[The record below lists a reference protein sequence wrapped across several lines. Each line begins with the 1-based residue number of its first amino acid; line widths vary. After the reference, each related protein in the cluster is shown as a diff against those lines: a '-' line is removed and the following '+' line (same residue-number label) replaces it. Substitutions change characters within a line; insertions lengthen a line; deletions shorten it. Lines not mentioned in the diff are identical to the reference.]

1 MGDKTNDRA
10 PAGARTRQRLARRQL
25 RLAACA
31 GLALAPVLALAQTA
45 VFTPSAGFEFALEDL
60 APLAGLGSL
69 TGSALDFVASEVGS
83 SRLVK
88 GAPYSAEAVSETT
101 QVLMDGNRIQR
112 RSTQRL
118 ARDSEGRTRVE
129 RIGRDGAVESVVI
142 NDVVARKRYWLVPE
156 RKQVIELGGGG
167 RVPRARIAP
176 EPPTPPG
183 AAPAPPAQPAP
194 PAPPTPPATMS
205 GEEARSWAEEM
216 RRWAREFSARWRA
229 DGGHADT
236 NVEHAADGSMRVIVR
251 RAPAD
256 TVDARSVD
264 VDVVRVVEATHLAP
278 GVAPE
283 AQATPM
289 PVHVPI
295 PPLPMV
301 AAPLGQGVTTSLGSR
316 DFDRVRAD
324 GARTTWTIAA
334 GRIGND
340 KPIEVV
346 SERWYS
352 PDLLLVVSSRY
363 FDPRSG
369 ETTYRLTNLK
379 RAEPDAALFQVPE
392 DYERRGARK
401 RREKN

>member
-1 MGDKTNDRA
+1 MGNTTNDGA
-10 PAGARTRQRLARRQL
+10 PAGARTRQRPANRRLQ
-25 RLAACA
+25 LAACA
-31 GLALAPVLALAQTA
+31 GLALAPVLVLAEPA
-45 VFTPSAGFEFALEDL
+45 VFTPGAGFEMALDDF
-60 APLAGLGSL
+60 APLAGLASL

-88 GAPYSAEAVSETT
+88 GAPYSAEALSETT

-129 RIGRDGAVESVVI
+129 RIGHDGKVESVVI

-156 RKQVIELGGGG
+156 RRQVIELAGSG
-167 RVPRARIAP
+167 RVPRVRFAP
-176 EPPTPPG
+176 EPPTPPA
-183 AAPAPPAQPAP
+183 AAPAPPARPAP
-194 PAPPTPPATMS
+194 PAPPTPPASMS

-229 DGGHADT
+229 DGGQSDT
-236 NVEHAADGSMRVIVR
+236 NVEHEADGSMRVIVR
-251 RAPAD
+251 RAPGDA
-256 TVDARSVD
+256 VDARSVD
-264 VDVVRVVEATHLAP
+264 VDVVRVVEAAHLAP
-278 GVAPE
+278 GAVAE
-283 AQATPM
+283 APGTPM
-289 PVHVPI
+289 PLQVPV

-301 AAPLGQGVTTSLGSR
+301 AAPLGQGVTTTLGSR

-392 DYERRGARK
+392 NYERRGARK
-401 RREKN
+401 RRDRN